1 MNSVE
6 ELGERIKELKGLLAA
21 LDSKLVLEEISEEK
35 YTELHQKY
43 ESELRDAA
51 AELSGVHAEFQMKK
65 IVFIAGLTL
74 VFLGFAA
81 YIYSYTGIMQIEAHA
96 VRVSGVAGE
105 EAEGYVFLKTV
116 NIISLLAAATGIVL
130 TTVEM
135 LKYETKKIEYKR
147 RWVVERNPDEVR
159 ELLIIALRRKGAK
172 VSESLHE
179 IKASLRQGGG
189 FFRGRIRITIFLSG
203 TAEKTEIRAILT
215 VPGSAQERW
224 SSIRAHLDDLQ
235 L

>member
-6 ELGERIKELKGLLAA
+6 ELGERIKELKGLLAT
-21 LDSKLVLEEISEEK
+21 LDSKLVLEEISEGK

-43 ESELRDAA
+43 ESELRDAE

-130 TTVEM
+130 TAVEM

-159 ELLIIALRRKGAK
+159 ELLISALCRKGAK

-189 FFRGRIRITIFLSG
+189 FFPGRIRITIFLSG

-215 VPGSAQERW
+215 APGSAQERW